1 MQLTQGGTIL
11 VVDDDEAVRESL
23 GALLEGHGFAVATYA
38 SAMGLL
44 AQKPLPAG
52 ACAILDLRMPG
63 MDGLTLLE
71 KLRASGADFPV
82 IVATGHGDVPL
93 AVRAMKIGAADFIE
107 KPYSNETLLSI
118 IKDAI
123 RRHARPAQ
131 TSTQQAAVELIAS
144 LTPREREVLEGLV
157 AGDPN
162 KIIAY
167 KLGISPRTV
176 EIHRANLV
184 KKTGADSL
192 SHLIRIALAAG
203 VGPRDP

>member
-1 MQLTQGGTIL
+1 M
-11 VVDDDEAVRESL
+11 E
-23 GALLEGHGFAVATYA
+23 
-38 SAMGLL
+38 LL
-44 AQKPLPAG
+44 AQKPQPAG
-52 ACAILDLRMPG
+52 ACAIVDLRMPG

-71 KLRASGADFPV
+71 RLKASGADFPV

-107 KPYSNETLLSI
+107 KPYNNETLLSI

-123 RRHARPAQ
+123 GRQARPAQ
-131 TSTQQAAVELIAS
+131 TTAQQAAVGLIES
-144 LTPREREVLEGLV
+144 LTPRERDVLEGLV

-184 KKTGADSL
+184 KKTGAGSL
-192 SHLIRIALAAG
+192 SQLIRLALSAG
-203 VGPRDP
+203 IGHQDPEGPK